1 VIKLK
6 EARQTRAMCVLL
18 VLQAVVSFRSAP
30 RILETINAVR
40 GPLYQWVPHF
50 TSVINWTLRIGLGLL
65 NAVGPIADSWIAMM
79 DATINVGTK
88 KALVVLRV
96 RLDVLAL
103 KGSAIQLAD
112 CECIGLRVLEQTN
125 GETIADSLARI
136 FEQAG
141 NPVAVLKDQGADLS
155 RGVTLWKETQRKEES
170 AAIEIID
177 DIGHALANGLK
188 AQYEKTK
195 GFTDF
200 LKAVSKSAARLRQ
213 TSWAFLTPPKIR
225 TKGRFQSIGKL
236 AEWGKNI
243 LLVFNQPGRAKKDS
257 ALAVVRKALPGFSQ
271 RHAVFIHEFAETTQ
285 IAHSILKQ
293 LKQQG
298 LNQPT
303 YENCKGQ
310 ADALPEQSA
319 FKKRLLD
326 WLERHRR
333 VQAKLT
339 GQHSL
344 LVSTDILESLFGKFK
359 RIIERSPTADINRM
373 ALVIPALCGN
383 KINEQTIGE
392 LFSTTCCQDIADWET
407 NNIAYTLRKKRQ
419 AFFHKIKKDR
429 VPETG

>member
-1 VIKLK
+1 MVKLK
-6 EARQTRAMCVLL
+6 EARQTRALCVLL
-18 VLQAVVSFRSAP
+18 VLQAVVSFRSTP
-30 RILETINAVR
+30 RLLDTINAVR
-40 GPLYQWVPHF
+40 GPLHPWVPHF

-65 NAVGPIADSWIAMM
+65 NAVGPIAAPWIAMM

-96 RLDVLAL
+96 RLDALAL

-112 CECIGLRVLEQTN
+112 CECVGLRVLEQTN
-125 GETIADSLARI
+125 GETIADSLASI
-136 FEQAG
+136 FKQTG
-141 NPVAVLKDQGADLS
+141 NPVAILKDQGADLS
-155 RGVTLWKETQRKEES
+155 RGVVLWKETWKEAEG
-170 AAIEIID
+170 AAIEVID
-177 DIGHALANGLK
+177 DVGHALANGLK

-195 GFTDF
+195 AFKDF
-200 LKAVSKSAARLRQ
+200 LKVVSKGAARLRQ

-243 LLVFNQPGRAKKDS
+243 LIVFSENGRAKKNS
-257 ALAVVRKALPGFSQ
+257 ALAAVRKALPGFSQ
-271 RHAVFIHEFAETTQ
+271 RHAAFIQEFAATTQ

-298 LNQPT
+298 LNQTT
-303 YENCKGQ
+303 YENCKEQ
-310 ADALPEQSA
+310 AESLPEQSA

-339 GQHSL
+339 DRHSL

-359 RIIERSPTADINRM
+359 HIIERSPTADINRM
-373 ALVIPALCGN
+373 ALIIPALCGN
-383 KINEQTIGE
+383 KLNEQTIGE
-392 LFSTTCCQDIADWET
+392 LFSTTRCQDIADWEK

-419 AFFHKIKKDR
+419 AFFHQIKKNG